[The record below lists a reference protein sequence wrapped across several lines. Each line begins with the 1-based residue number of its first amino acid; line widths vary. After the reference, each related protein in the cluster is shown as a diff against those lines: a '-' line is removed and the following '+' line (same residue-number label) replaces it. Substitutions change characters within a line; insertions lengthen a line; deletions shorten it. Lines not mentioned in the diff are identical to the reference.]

1 MNSLPL
7 DKCTILKYSCLQTTM
22 TCTPRLGVTQG
33 HWKWLHSMDCV
44 WLSINVQLV
53 TMAPHYST
61 QLCRYLILKNTATG
75 VLKLE
80 SLDYHVVKTA
90 SSQVCFH
97 WTYTQHHNITTI
109 PITALSRP
117 DVQWTFKESYTAIW
131 HDNIC
136 VYHIPKRICSIWIL
150 SKNMITNPFIDTHS
164 TASIDWHWWKHKTKQ
179 IQWCCNLI
187 TTVSDLLMQT
197 KGKNYFKW
205 STFHMRTHI
214 YHQSVGIDFG
224 GQVIQF

>member
-1 MNSLPL
+1 MNCLQL

-75 VLKLE
+75 VLKLK

-90 SSQVCFH
+90 SSQVCFR

-131 HDNIC
+131 QHM
-136 VYHIPKRICSIWIL
+136 RL
-150 SKNMITNPFIDTHS
+150 SHTKKNMFHLDSFQEHDHESIHRYPFDSQYRLTLI
-164 TASIDWHWWKHKTKQ
+164 KTQNKY
-179 IQWCCNLI
+179 
-187 TTVSDLLMQT
+187 SDAAT
-197 KGKNYFKW
+197 
-205 STFHMRTHI
+205 
-214 YHQSVGIDFG
+214 
-224 GQVIQF
+224 